1 MPFSLADFTTAEKKS
16 ETPKKAGFSL
26 EDFSE
31 PEALKTGGFSLQ
43 DLQQPE
49 DSVIQF
55 KEGPV
60 TPSGLKLPFGEA
72 RLSPAFQ
79 EKLEATKLELERP
92 ETPEPF
98 PNVGERYQKEVKE
111 LLPLHNA
118 PEAFDEGFRQGKALL
133 GDNYA
138 GKIVGAP
145 LAAIG
150 VVGTIFNPV
159 MYSGRKATQLT
170 YGLGQAL
177 KGDVEGASATIEGVE
192 EILPQLQPSMSKST
206 IKNFISDLLVTAA
219 KDPFNTVLIAD
230 GVAQLG
236 SRGYALRAARLGQP
250 LPPII
255 AKNFPEVVK
264 DYNEN
269 FRAATPK
276 EPVPVEVV
284 PAEVPV
290 TEIARPREAVVPEE
304 AAPLVARAP
313 EEIRIVED
321 LPKEEAVK
329 PTELKTAEELA
340 DAIERRG
347 EPAVEA
353 APVPPAE
360 IKAFTDDLAFNARE
374 RIAARRKEGRV
385 FAGLDPTEFAD
396 YVIIGTNYAER
407 GFRTFATWSA
417 EMVREFG
424 EAIKPHLENIWKD
437 AESNYKTISL
447 RPREE
452 AVPSE
457 AVRPTEALVPESR
470 PVELRE
476 DQAKII
482 TEIQKDL
489 SRSEDLIVDLPKKEI
504 QALKPEAESFNIP
517 EETLTDWVQRKFQ
530 DRMNRLG
537 IIQKEIAKG
546 SPISESQDAFL
557 AQKLYPGRSGERIEL
572 LETDVVLPLLK
583 RMKDEGLTMDDLG
596 DYMYARHA
604 PSRNSRLQELTGK
617 DVDGLSGMKN
627 TEAAEIL
634 NKFTQENKIEKLQ
647 IFEKEFRDKVVDERL
662 RLAEKEGLITPE
674 GAEAVR
680 KTFDDG
686 TYVPLKSVEKTK
698 GLASIIRGKG
708 FTVRGKEIQR
718 LKGGSL
724 AKRNSPFIQS
734 IVDLESTIIRSE
746 KNIVDNAFL
755 DLVLQ
760 NPNEKLWKVEIR
772 EPKRIVDPE
781 TGEFLPQDPKV
792 RPAENVLQLKRGG
805 KDVFIEI
812 KDETLAKAMT
822 NMGSVGN
829 PVKVLL
835 VANNYLRAIN
845 TIYQPE
851 FVITNL
857 SRDIQQA
864 MINVS
869 GEQSIAMATKTAKD
883 IPSAMKGVWE
893 NVRGNK
899 ATEWA
904 KLYEEMKSE
913 GGRVGW
919 FDFKTIDEKAAD
931 LVKTIKRY
939 NSDKTLDRVANVID
953 KVGEYVT
960 DMNEAVESGT
970 RLSFYKQLRESG
982 VTPKRAASMAKEL
995 TLDFNKKGEWGT
1007 ALNSLYL
1014 FYNAGVQGSA
1024 RILTALKNPR
1034 VQKIGVGIAAFSY
1047 AVNEMNSMVNEEAYD
1062 KIPDEVKNRNLIFMA
1077 PSGNYMK
1084 IPLPYGYN
1092 VFKNLGDI
1100 SYEAAHGK
1108 KTIPELSKNFV
1119 LSLDSSFNPLSSSTI
1134 TQFLS
1139 PTILDPIVQ
1148 QAENKNF
1155 WGGPVVP
1162 EQFTFGPQKKQSD
1175 LYFSSTTKPSKE
1187 VADFINSVTGGSK
1200 KEAGAIDISPAI
1212 IDHYVN
1218 FLTGGTGRFLKN
1230 VLSTGMGVAEG
1241 ELPEVKNTPFLRTLI
1256 GTPTDH
1262 QDNKI
1267 VFETLK
1273 KSAITLFDDR
1283 QREQFTNSLIL
1294 ITEKD
1299 KMDSKSALK
1308 KLNSFIDNQAQ
1319 VLAARELGDQAT
1331 DDEIKR
1337 KSREYVFQIRRD
1349 MDYASV
1355 SLKLRVLASKNP
1367 AND

>member
-16 ETPKKAGFSL
+16 ETPRKTGFSL

-31 PEALKTGGFSLQ
+31 PEIPKTKGFSLQ
-43 DLQQPE
+43 DIQGPE
-49 DSVIQF
+49 ENVIQF

-72 RLSPAFQ
+72 TFSPAFQ
-79 EKLEATKLELERP
+79 QKLEETQREIERP

-98 PNVGERYQKEVKE
+98 PNVGERLQKEVRE
-111 LLPLHNA
+111 LLPLQNA

-133 GDNYA
+133 GDNYL
-138 GKIVGAP
+138 GKTVGAP

-159 MYSGRKATQLT
+159 VYSGRKAVQLT

-206 IKNFISDLLVTAA
+206 IKNFISDLLVSAA

-236 SRGYALRAARLGQP
+236 ATGYALRAARLGKP
-250 LPPII
+250 LPAVV
-255 AKNFPEVVK
+255 AKNFPEAQRAY
-264 DYNEN
+264 DEN
-269 FRAATPK
+269 RKITLEKPEA
-276 EPVPVEVV
+276 VP
-284 PAEVPV
+284 EVPV
-290 TEIARPREAVVPEE
+290 TEIARPREVVVPEE
-304 AAPLVARAP
+304 VAPLVARAP

-340 DAIERRG
+340 DAIERRA
-347 EPAVEA
+347 EPVVEA
-353 APVPPAE
+353 APVAPVE

-424 EAIKPHLENIWKD
+424 ETIKPHLENIWKD
-437 AESNYKTISL
+437 AESNYKAISL

-457 AVRPTEALVPESR
+457 VARPAEALVPESR

-546 SPISESQDAFL
+546 RPISESQDAFL
-557 AQKLYPGRSGERIEL
+557 AQKLYPGRSGDRIEL

-583 RMKDEGLTMDDLG
+583 RMKDEGLTMDELA
-596 DYMYARHA
+596 DYMYAKHA

-627 TEAAEIL
+627 SEATEIL

-647 IFEKEFRDKVVDERL
+647 VFEREFRDKVIDERL
-662 RLAEKEGLITPE
+662 RLAEKEGLISPE

-724 AKRNSPFIQS
+724 TKRNNPFIQS

-812 KDETLAKAMT
+812 KDEALAKAMT

-829 PVKVLL
+829 SFKAL
-835 VANNYLRAIN
+835 VVAHNYLRAIN
-845 TIYQPE
+845 TTFYPE

-864 MINVS
+864 MINIS
-869 GEQSIAMATKTAKD
+869 GEQSVAMATKTAKD
-883 IPSAMKGVWE
+883 IPSAIKGVWE

-953 KVGEYVT
+953 KVGEYVV

-1047 AVNEMNSMVNEEAYD
+1047 ALNEMNSMVNEEVYD
-1062 KIPDEVKNRNLIFMA
+1062 KIPDDVKNRNLIFMF

-1092 VFKNLGDI
+1092 VFKNLGDL

-1175 LYFSSTTKPSKE
+1175 LYFNSTTKPSKE

-1230 VLSTGMGVAEG
+1230 VLSAGMGVAEG
-1241 ELPEVKNTPFLRTLI
+1241 ELPEIKNTPFLRTLI
-1256 GTPTDH
+1256 GTPTDS

-1283 QREQFTNSLIL
+1283 QREQFTTSLISV
-1294 ITEKD
+1294 TEKD

-1319 VLAARELGDQAT
+1319 VLAARELGDEAT
-1331 DDEIKR
+1331 DEEIKR

-1349 MDYASV
+1349 MDYASI
-1355 SLKLRVLASKNP
+1355 SLKLRILASKNP
-1367 AND
+1367 VND